1 MGEVYRTRDAKL
13 DRDVVPDAV
22 FKRLQRLQYLSV
34 NSPFEIMAASWSW

>member
-22 FKRLQRLQYLSV
+22 FKRLQYLSV
-34 NSPFEIMAASWSW
+34 NSPFEIMVASWSW